1 MWQAIGVLSLVALGM
16 AVDMMYQRK
25 VCIAAR
31 DAYKDGYQAALMDH
45 VMIHDPVRGDI
56 PMKQPKSKTEKLPD
70 GFEAHMREHGRAT
83 ARLQ

>member
-1 MWQAIGVLSLVALGM
+1 MWQAIGALSLVALGM

-25 VCIAAR
+25 VRIAAL

-56 PMKQPKSKTEKLPD
+56 PMKQPKSKAKLPD
-70 GFEAHMREHGRAT
+70 GFEAHMREHGHAT

>member
-1 MWQAIGVLSLVALGM
+1 MWQAIGALSLVALGM

-25 VCIAAR
+25 VRIAAL

-56 PMKQPKSKTEKLPD
+56 PMKDAQARVELPE
-70 GFEAHMREHGRAT
+70 GFEEHLRQNGRAT
-83 ARLQ
+83 ARLK